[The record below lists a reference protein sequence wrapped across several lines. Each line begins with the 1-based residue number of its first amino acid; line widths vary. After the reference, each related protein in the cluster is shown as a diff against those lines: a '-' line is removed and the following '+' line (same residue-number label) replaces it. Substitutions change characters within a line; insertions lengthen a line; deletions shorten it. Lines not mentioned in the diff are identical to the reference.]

1 MHKTSLPTTNPIEG
15 PLHYW
20 EIANEELQQTVA
32 SFKAALLLKSPFEG
46 NVEALRNYLNYYLN
60 DPIWDIDVMEEVHN
74 VMEEAREELRNRIKA
89 AQTVSDF
96 RACLRFFFD
105 MGLEPLWAP
114 SKLPQQ
120 EH

>member
-1 MHKTSLPTTNPIEG
+1 MYKTSLPTTNPIDS
-15 PLHYW
+15 PLFYW
-20 EIANEELQQTVA
+20 EIPNEELQQAVA

-46 NVEALRNYLNYYLN
+46 NVEALRDYLGYYLN
-60 DPIWDIDVMEEVHN
+60 DPSWDFD